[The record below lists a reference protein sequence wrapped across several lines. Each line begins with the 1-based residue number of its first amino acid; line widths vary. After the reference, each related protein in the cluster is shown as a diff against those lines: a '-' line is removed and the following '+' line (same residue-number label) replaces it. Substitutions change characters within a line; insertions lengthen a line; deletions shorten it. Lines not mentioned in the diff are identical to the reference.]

1 MNYKRISSFV
11 GAALFTALPVA
22 STADAGDLNAGASQ
36 PSQYESPPT
45 IRSTRRSIS
54 KRKGRATRDLSI
66 RGITTGANAYVA
78 VRGPILLE

>member
-36 PSQYESPPT
+36 PSQYESPQQSAAPGGASASAKEEKQET
-45 IRSTRRSIS
+45 SQFEALRQVRTLMSQCG
-54 KRKGRATRDLSI
+54 GRYS
-66 RGITTGANAYVA
+66 
-78 VRGPILLE
+78 